1 MTQHPARG
9 LAFWSFPAG
18 EGQGGLCMLEL
29 LIVDGIGVLL
39 VWKCRIEAF
48 LGKMI
53 RADGDVK
60 IESYVRS
67 HDGRS
72 EGKYW

>member
-1 MTQHPARG
+1 MTTQHPASG

-18 EGQGGLCMLEL
+18 EGQGGLCMLKL
-29 LIVDGIGVLL
+29 LIVDGIGVTC
-39 VWKCRIEAF
+39 VEMPCRGF

-67 HDGRS
+67 DDGRR
-72 EGKYW
+72 E

>member
-29 LIVDGIGVLL
+29 LMVDGIGVTC
-39 VWKCRIEAF
+39 VEMPYRGF
-48 LGKMI
+48 LGK
-53 RADGDVK
+53 DDQ
-60 IESYVRS
+60 
-67 HDGRS
+67 GR
-72 EGKYW
+72 W